1 MSGHTALILGAGASL
16 NYGLPLGSQ
25 LVEKICELL
34 PATDTVRMGNNANLL
49 HNHLAGDAE
58 AVQAWIKISRQNLTN
73 ALIEFRHQLIESAPK
88 SIDEFLSRDFGDAN
102 PLMRLIGKLSI
113 AQVIASCESVSAI
126 QRGGAYDARDDWYRF
141 LWQDCL
147 NTGMP
152 GLDALRAKK
161 LKIISFNYDRS
172 LEYFLGRKLA
182 ATYFTPPGSTLDP
195 TLADRWAAAGFQ
207 EVESN
212 MHITHPYGTLGA
224 LSTTPYGSIN
234 NFQYQGKDMASN
246 IRVIGEDRSNQGGFE
261 LAKKWIADAQRVV
274 FIGFSFDAT
283 NMERL
288 GLESGLTSSYISE
301 VGHLMREAFPMTF
314 GFHRAERDRLVDQYF
329 KEFRWDSNLVA
340 TGNYLPVS
348 QPSFSPTITTY
359 LRHFGCLANI

>member
-1 MSGHTALILGAGASL
+1 MSGHTALVLGAGASL

-34 PATDTVRMGNNANLL
+34 PATDTVRMGSEANLL
-49 HNHLAGDAE
+49 HNFLVGDRE
-58 AVQAWIKISRQNLTN
+58 AVQAWQKISRREYSY
-73 ALIEFRHQLIESAPK
+73 ALIEFRHRLIESAPK

-126 QRGGAYDARDDWYRF
+126 QSGGAYDSRDDWYRF

-152 GLDALRAKK
+152 GLDALRTKK

-172 LEYFLGRKLA
+172 LEYFLGRKIA

-195 TLADRWAAAGFQ
+195 ALAERWAAAGFQ

-224 LSTTPYGSIN
+224 LSTTPYGSTN
-234 NFQYQGKDMASN
+234 NFAYQGKDMASN

-288 GLESGLTSSYISE
+288 GLALGLPSSYLSE
-301 VGHLMREAFPMTF
+301 DGHVIREAFPMTF
-314 GFHRAERDRLVDQYF
+314 GFHRAERDGLVDRYF
-329 KEFRWDSNLVA
+329 RNFAWDKTLVSA
-340 TGNYLPVS
+340 EKHLPIS
-348 QPSFSPTITTY
+348 QPSFNPTITTY